1 MLPKGLGNLGN
12 LSGMLRQAMDI
23 KTRVEE
29 LKAQLGDITIEASA
43 GGGMVMVVMTG
54 RFEVVSIRVDPEIID
69 KSDPE
74 TLETLVKAA
83 VNEAVRK
90 VQELVESKMRELTG
104 GLDIPGLTS

>member
-29 LKAQLGDITIEASA
+29 LKAKLGDITIEAAS
-43 GGGMVMVVMTG
+43 GGGMVTVVMTG
-54 RFEVVSIRVDPEIID
+54 RFEMVSIHIDPEIID